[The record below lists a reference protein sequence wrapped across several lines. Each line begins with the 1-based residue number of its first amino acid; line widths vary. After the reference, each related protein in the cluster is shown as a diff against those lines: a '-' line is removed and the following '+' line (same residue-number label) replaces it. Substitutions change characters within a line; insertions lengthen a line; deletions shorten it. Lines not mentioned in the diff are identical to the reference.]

1 MLDSAAG
8 STLGTTSQKVMPL
21 IAREDLKSDFMR
33 ILELK
38 GQKYPNKDEV
48 VACSPPP
55 KEIMKIIETP
65 TSIQKN
71 PHSLLST
78 RAGTLIR
85 R

>member
-1 MLDSAAG
+1 MINSAAG
-8 STLGTTSQKVMPL
+8 STLGTTSLKVIPL
-21 IAREDLKSDFMR
+21 LAREDLKSDFMR

-48 VACSPPP
+48 VASSPAP
-55 KEIMKIIETP
+55 KELMKIVETP
-65 TSIQKN
+65 TSELKN

-78 RAGTLIR
+78 RADTLLR